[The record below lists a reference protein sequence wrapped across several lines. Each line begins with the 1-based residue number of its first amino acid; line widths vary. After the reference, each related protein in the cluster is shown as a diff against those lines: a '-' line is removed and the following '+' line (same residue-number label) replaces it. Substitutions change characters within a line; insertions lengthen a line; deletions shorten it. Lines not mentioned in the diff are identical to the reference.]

1 MNEVSEM
8 TMDTAAHDRDALM
21 ERLLESAVSTFN
33 IHAVHLGTQMGFYD
47 VLAEGPVTVAELAT
61 KTDAHARYVREW
73 LEHQTVTG
81 VVRVENPDDAPD
93 VRRFMLPEGHR
104 EVLTDRERLN
114 YLAPLA
120 QVTVGAV
127 SPLDALMNAFRKGGG
142 VPYEDYGVHLLE
154 GQAGMNRAAFL
165 YQLGQE
171 WLPAVPDVHA
181 RLQSED
187 ARIADVGCGA
197 GWSSIG
203 MARCYPNAAVDG
215 FDLDTA
221 SVEVAQ
227 KNVNEAGL
235 TDRVSMQ
242 VRDAGDPAH
251 TGRYDLVTALE
262 CVHDMSDPVGAL
274 RAMKQLAKADGAVIV
289 MDEKVGDAFSPAG
302 NEVEPLMYGF
312 SVFHCLPVGMA
323 EHPSVGTGT
332 VMRPD
337 TLRGYAM
344 EAGFDEVEILPIDT
358 YFFRFYRLR

>member
-1 MNEVSEM
+1 MPSAK
-8 TMDTAAHDRDALM
+8 AA
-21 ERLLESAVSTFN
+21 VF
-33 IHAVHLGTQMGFYD
+33 
-47 VLAEGPVTVAELAT
+47 
-61 KTDAHARYVREW
+61 
-73 LEHQTVTG
+73 
-81 VVRVENPDDAPD
+81 
-93 VRRFMLPEGHR
+93 
-104 EVLTDRERLN
+104 
-114 YLAPLA
+114 
-120 QVTVGAV
+120 
-127 SPLDALMNAFRKGGG
+127 
-142 VPYEDYGVHLLE
+142 PYEDYGVHLRE

-171 WLPAVPDVHA
+171 WLPAVPDVHE
-181 RLQSED
+181 RLQAEG
-187 ARIADVGCGA
+187 ARVADLGCGA

-203 MARCYPNAAVDG
+203 MARCYPNAHVDG

-221 SVEVAQ
+221 SVELAQ
-227 KNVNEAGL
+227 KNVADAAL

-251 TGRYDLVTALE
+251 TGRYDLVTAFE
-262 CVHDMSDPVGAL
+262 CVHDMSDPVSAL

-323 EHPSVGTGT
+323 ENPSVGTGT

-337 TLRGYAM
+337 TLRSYAL